1 MSIDLTN
8 FKEKIIPSTMVFC
21 YYKKCDEKNGV
32 KTPYSWVEKH
42 YFLVG
47 DEEVFS
53 RDPNCMGKT
62 TIAASLT
69 DEQVLGKKFILKNNG
84 PQGVSISLDD
94 DSLGY
99 SKVCEFIYNSEYSL
113 MHVHPYL
120 FEIEDR
126 DRYFKIGDLM
136 EQCNKIN
143 EAQYQREKDSFI
155 ELQKNIGYWGNV
167 SSILSELE

>member
-8 FKEKIIPSTMVFC
+8 FKEKIIPSMNVFC

-47 DEEVFS
+47 NEEVFY
-53 RDPNCMGKT
+53 RDPNCLGT
-62 TIAASLT
+62 ITIAASLT
-69 DEQVLGKKFILKNNG
+69 DEQVLGKKIILKNNG
-84 PQGVSISLDD
+84 PQGVSISLND

-99 SKVCEFIYNSEYSL
+99 SKVCEFVYNSEYSG
-113 MHVHPYL
+113 MHVDPYR
-120 FEIEDR
+120 FEIEDH
-126 DRYFKIGDLM
+126 YFKIGDLM

-155 ELQKNIGYWGNV
+155 KLQENIGYWGNV